1 MNGATVESANRT
13 NRPTMSRT
21 EIMGAS
27 HHFLVSMM
35 NDMISFRNCI
45 AYVL

>member
-1 MNGATVESANRT
+1 MNGATAESANRT

-21 EIMGAS
+21 IMMGTS
-27 HHFLVSMM
+27 HHFFVSMI
-35 NDMISFRNCI
+35 NDMISFRNFI